1 MPYTAAQT
9 FEFQLAEQPLKNAIV
24 RFTKITGLDI
34 VADGAVTGKMRARP
48 VSGSMTPDEALTR
61 MLAGTDLQH
70 KFSNST
76 TVILRPINALDA
88 RAQSAPLPEVVVSG
102 QGTID
107 PKKNI
112 GDPPAPYAGGQV
124 GTGGKLGLLGNRSV
138 MDTPFNQTNY
148 TAKVI
153 QDQQART
160 IGDVMFND
168 PSVRTKTPAGNG
180 VDGLYIRGFYYDSG
194 DYSLNGL
201 YGMAPFYSTSTNFIE
216 RVEVLKGPSAL
227 LGGMPPA
234 GAVGGSVN
242 LVTKTAP
249 NYDITQLTATYA
261 SKSTFGTLVD
271 VSRRFG
277 EKKEWGVRFNG
288 GYRNGK
294 TAYDRQTDELGNAV
308 LNLDYRGERVRVS
321 ADFGYQAEDL
331 SPPLRFIT
339 LNSGPTFPTIA
350 VPPAPSAGTNYMPS
364 WAQWKPKDTFAM
376 VRGEADVTD
385 NVTVYG
391 AYGYHRSTI
400 DYIYTSPRVTNVNG
414 TWTAAPFNG
423 NDTYDNWS
431 GDTGIRASVDTG
443 PVNHLITVN
452 YSSTVREYSA
462 YAKGS
467 SAVTGNLYGES
478 NIPFPASFSLNAQAL
493 ETMTRQSS
501 VGVADVMSMMNKRL
515 QLFVGARRQTVG
527 VSTTNYLSPLSN
539 NQVENSIWSPAYG
552 VIVKPLENV
561 SVYANY
567 IEGLKAPE
575 AVTNGAF
582 YSNVGAILPAF
593 QTKQKEVGVKV
604 DFGRVTTTLSVFEI
618 TNPNPISVPV
628 AGFPLPARQLS
639 GEQRNRGIEFYA
651 FGEVTPSVRVLGGI
665 TLIDGKVVN
674 GASSAGTTVLN
685 YDGKVPVGVSNVNVN
700 IGAEW
705 DTPFVRDL
713 TLLGRVVYTGKSYA
727 NEANT
732 QELPDWTRVDVGA
745 RYIVTSPW
753 NGKPI
758 VLRANIE
765 NLFNESYWNSYRTV
779 SNALSLGA
787 PRTYLAS
794 ATFNF

>member
-1 MPYTAAQT
+1 
-9 FEFQLAEQPLKNAIV
+9 
-24 RFTKITGLDI
+24 
-34 VADGAVTGKMRARP
+34 
-48 VSGSMTPDEALTR
+48 
-61 MLAGTDLQH
+61 
-70 KFSNST
+70 
-76 TVILRPINALDA
+76 
-88 RAQSAPLPEVVVSG
+88 
-102 QGTID
+102 
-107 PKKNI
+107 
-112 GDPPAPYAGGQV
+112 
-124 GTGGKLGLLGNRSV
+124 
-138 MDTPFNQTNY
+138 
-148 TAKVI
+148 
-153 QDQQART
+153 
-160 IGDVMFND
+160 
-168 PSVRTKTPAGNG
+168 
-180 VDGLYIRGFYYDSG
+180 
-194 DYSLNGL
+194 
-201 YGMAPFYSTSTNFIE
+201 
-216 RVEVLKGPSAL
+216 
-227 LGGMPPA
+227 
-234 GAVGGSVN
+234 
-242 LVTKTAP
+242 VTKTAP

-277 EKKEWGVRFNG
+277 EKKEWGFRFNG
-288 GYRNGK
+288 GYRNGN
-294 TAYDRQTDELGNAV
+294 TAFDRQKDELGSAV
-308 LNLDYRGERVRVS
+308 LNLDYRGERVRMS

-339 LNSGPTFPTIA
+339 LNSAPTFATIA
-350 VPPAPSAGTNYMPS
+350 VPAAPSAGTNYMPS

-400 DYIYTSPRVTNVNG
+400 DYLYTSPRVTNANG
-414 TWTAAPFNG
+414 TWIAAPFNG
-423 NDTYDNWS
+423 NDTYDVWS
-431 GDTGIRASVDTG
+431 GDTGIRATVDTG
-443 PVNHLITVN
+443 PVNHLVTVN

-462 YAKGS
+462 YAKGA
-467 SAVTGNLYGES
+467 SAVTGNIYSES
-478 NIPFPASFSLNAQAL
+478 TIPLPASFPLNAQAL

-501 VGVADVMSMMNKRL
+501 VGVADVMSVMNKRL
-515 QLFVGARRQTVG
+515 QLIVGARRQTVG
-527 VSTTNYLSPLSN
+527 TSSTNYLTPSSN
-539 NQVENSIWSPAYG
+539 NQVENSIWSPAYA

-575 AVTNGAF
+575 VVTGTAT
-582 YSNVGAILPAF
+582 YSNVGAILPAY
-593 QTKQKEVGVKV
+593 QTKQKEAGVKV

-628 AGFPLPARQLS
+628 AGFALPARQLS
-639 GEQRNRGIEFYA
+639 GEQRNRGVEFYV

-674 GASSAGTTVLN
+674 GASSSGTTVLN
-685 YDGKVPVGVSNVNVN
+685 YDGKVPVGVSKVNVN

-745 RYIVTSPW
+745 RYTVTSPW